1 MSRPGIVLTA
11 LAATLFLFAPS
22 LAQSVDTSP
31 KGLGADDAPVTII
44 EYLSLSCPHCAR
56 FHKEHLPWLRETY
69 IDTGRVRLEFRDFPL
84 NAPALWG
91 AMLCHCAGPEKYFAF
106 LDLLLARQS
115 RWAFVDKPQAALK
128 KLAKQAGMSGDAF
141 DACMADEELQLAV
154 IKARSDAMEAY
165 DIGSTPSFVIGG
177 EVFSGVLTKE
187 HLTELIE
194 AAGN

>member
-11 LAATLFLFAPS
+11 LAAALFSIAPS

-31 KGLGADDAPVTII
+31 KGLGADDAPVTLV
-44 EYLSLSCPHCAR
+44 EYLSMSCPHCAR
-56 FHKEHLPWLRETY
+56 FHKERLPWLRETY
-69 IDTGRVRLEFRDFPL
+69 IDTGQVRIEFRDFPL
-84 NAPALWG
+84 NGPALWG
-91 AMLCHCAGPEKYFAF
+91 AMLAHCAGSERYFAF
-106 LDLLLARQS
+106 IDLMFTRQT

-128 KLAKQAGMSGDAF
+128 KLAKQAGMGGDDF

-165 DIGSTPSFVIGG
+165 DIGSTPSFLIGG
-177 EVFSGVLTKE
+177 EVLSGVLTKE
-187 HLTELIE
+187 QLTELIE